1 MKTAEELREE
11 FIKKYTPSILDKNS
25 NTSFVIDLAT
35 LLEFHA
41 SLREKETAIEFLM
54 STKGETAVFMRD
66 KYEQNF
72 EEWYTKHK
80 EG

>member
-1 MKTAEELREE
+1 MKTSEELKEE

-41 SLREKETAIEFLM
+41 SLREKETAIEFIKWCDANDRVDWIDD
-54 STKGETAVFMRD
+54 SE
-66 KYEQNF
+66 YS
-72 EEWYTKHK
+72 EWYTDWKHN
-80 EG
+80 